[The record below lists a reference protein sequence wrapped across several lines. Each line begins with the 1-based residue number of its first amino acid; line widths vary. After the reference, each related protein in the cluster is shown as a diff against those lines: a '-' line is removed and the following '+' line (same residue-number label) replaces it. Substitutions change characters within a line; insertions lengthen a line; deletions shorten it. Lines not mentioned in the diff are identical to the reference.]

1 MINGEITIYSVI
13 DKINFILPAFNEG
26 KNIQHTLNLLSSINK
41 KIIQSVIIV
50 DDHSQNKI
58 EIQDLK
64 KNKKIK
70 NLIILRNKKNS
81 GKAISLKNGL
91 NHLNLSKNDKVI
103 FLDIDGQYSKST
115 IERSIK
121 LLNEGNDYVFPTR
134 KKRSVP
140 LRRRIFSNLHN
151 ITISKILN
159 IPTVDFFVGLK
170 GFSFLAS
177 EKLRA
182 TNINMRYS
190 HYILTICR
198 FKQKSFD
205 ISEKERMFGRSSY
218 NHINLI
224 NLAIKDIL
232 YALKLRLASNNEK
245 KN

>member
-1 MINGEITIYSVI
+1 MINGEITIYSVV
-13 DKINFILPAFNEG
+13 DRINFILPSFNEG
-26 KNIQHTLNLLSSINK
+26 KNIQHTLDLISSINIK
-41 KIIQSVIIV
+41 FIQSIIIV
-50 DDHSQNKI
+50 DDHSKNKI
-58 EIQDLK
+58 KIQDLK
-64 KNKKIK
+64 KTDKIK
-70 NLIILRNKKNS
+70 KLKVIRNKKNS
-81 GKAISLKNGL
+81 GKAFSLKQGL
-91 NHLNLSKNDKVI
+91 NHLNLTKNDNVI
-103 FLDIDGQYSKST
+103 FLDIDGQYSKKS
-115 IERSIK
+115 IERIIK

-151 ITISKILN
+151 TTISKILN

-177 EKLRA
+177 EKLKT

-190 HYILTICR
+190 HYILTICS

-205 ISEKERMFGRSSY
+205 ISEKDRMFGRSSY

-224 NLAIKDIL
+224 NLAIKDTL
-232 YALKLRLASNNEK
+232 YALKLRLASKNEK

>member
-1 MINGEITIYSVI
+1 MINGEITIYSVV
-13 DKINFILPAFNEG
+13 DRINFILPSFNEG

-50 DDHSQNKI
+50 DDHSQKKI
-58 EIQDLK
+58 EIKDLK

-70 NLIILRNKKNS
+70 NLIILRNKINS

-115 IERSIK
+115 IERLIK
-121 LLNEGNDYVFPTR
+121 LLNEGNDYVFPIR

-140 LRRRIFSNLHN
+140 FRRRIFSNLHN
-151 ITISKILN
+151 ATISKILN

-177 EKLRA
+177 EKLKT

-190 HYILTICR
+190 HYILTICS

-205 ISEKERMFGRSSY
+205 IREKERMFGRSSY

-232 YALKLRLASNNEK
+232 YALKLRLVSNNEK